1 MASDPVRKDREK
13 GPGPR
18 LAPPLRPARRRWSRT
33 LAWGLVLDA
42 LEKIPGPRLNLP
54 LPIARRRWPRAL
66 AWSVVVVAALVPVL
80 AWFAVNS
87 EASRERLRVEVARVL
102 EARVPGARLEGGA
115 RVDWRFRLVA
125 GPIKITNSVRPD
137 VPPVMRLERAVV
149 RPRLSALLA
158 ARLEPAVVSLQGLH
172 VEAGPHGGALTEFL
186 ERLRSGKAAG
196 PGRTAASAP
205 APELRFEDMTVRVV
219 LAEGP
224 GADAVE
230 VGPLSGRV
238 RIERTGPA
246 TIIKAELGTASGASG
261 EVRVSVWNGAGAV
274 VAHFDH
280 VDPSCIPASLRARL
294 PVAVEGGV
302 LSLALDAPALTGV
315 TQGEARVE
323 ATVTGLTLRSE
334 ELASGPVGPLALRLT
349 GALRWDAAAGRL
361 ALGAARL
368 DLGPTGRA
376 GAEVTLDLEARPE
389 PRFELA
395 IRAKGLDWKAALDAL
410 PQPLRPPPEAPQVE
424 GELALRLTVSGRI
437 HHPSAWRIEGDVD
450 PSGLAPTPNGRTL
463 GQPFTWRAPLAS
475 GRTLPVVIGP
485 ANRDFVPLATLP
497 GYVIR
502 SVLAS
507 EDSGFYTHHGFDLQ
521 EIQDALSRAGER
533 PRMRGASTITQQL
546 AKNLYLSPERT
557 LLRKVREAMATVAL
571 ESSVSKRR
579 LLEIYLN
586 LAEWGP
592 GVHGIGQAA
601 RHWFGKG
608 AQALSPKEAAF
619 LASVIP
625 NPVRYEM
632 YRQRGALTQLW
643 EERVRDLLVKLRSVG
658 ALTDEQF
665 QEAWEA
671 RLEFAQG

>member
-1 MASDPVRKDREK
+1 MLPDPVRKDREK

-18 LAPPLRPARRRWSRT
+18 LALRPARRHWSRT
-33 LAWGLVLDA
+33 HAWGLVLAA
-42 LEKIPGPRLNLP
+42 LEKLPGPRLMLP
-54 LPIARRRWPRAL
+54 PPIARRRWPRTL
-66 AWSVVVVAALVPVL
+66 AWSLAFAVVVLVL
-80 AWFAVNS
+80 AWLAMNGK
-87 EASRERLRVEVARVL
+87 ASQERLREEVARAL

-115 RVDWRFRLVA
+115 RIDWSFRLVA
-125 GPIKITNSVRPD
+125 GPITIPGRPGA
-137 VPPVMRLERAVV
+137 PPVMRLERAVV
-149 RPRLSALLA
+149 LPRLSALFA
-158 ARLEPAVVSLQGLH
+158 ARLEPAVVWLQGLQ
-172 VEAGPHGGALTEFL
+172 VDAGPRGEALTEFL
-186 ERLRSGKAAG
+186 ERLRSGKATG
-196 PGRTAASAP
+196 PGRTAAAAP
-205 APELRFEDMTVRVV
+205 APELRFEDMTVRVA
-219 LAEGP
+219 LAAEP
-224 GADAVE
+224 GATAVE
-230 VGPLSGRV
+230 LEPLSGRV
-238 RIERTGPA
+238 RLERTGPA
-246 TIIKAELGTASGASG
+246 TIVKAEFATVSGARG
-261 EVRVSVWNGAGAV
+261 DVRVSVWNGAGAF

-280 VDPSCIPASLRARL
+280 VEPSSIPASLRAML
-294 PVAVEGGV
+294 PVSVEGGA
-302 LSLALDAPALTGV
+302 LSLTLDAPALNGV
-315 TQGEARVE
+315 TQGEARFE

-349 GALRWDAAAGRL
+349 GALRWDAAARRL
-361 ALGAARL
+361 ALGPARL

-376 GAEVTLDLEARPE
+376 GAEVTLELETRPE

-395 IRAKGLDWKAALDAL
+395 IRAKELDWKAALDAL
-410 PQPLRPPPEAPQVE
+410 PQPLRPPPEAPQVK
-424 GELALRLTVSGRI
+424 GELALRLTVSGRTR
-437 HHPSAWRIEGDVD
+437 HPSAWRIEGDVD
-450 PSGLAPTPNGRTL
+450 PSGLAPAPGGRAL
-463 GQPFTWRAPLAS
+463 GMPFTWQAPLLD
-475 GRTLPVVIGP
+475 GRTRPVVIGP
-485 ANRDFVPLATLP
+485 ANRDFVPLASLP
-497 GYVIR
+497 GYVVR

-507 EDSGFYTHHGFDLQ
+507 EDAGFYAHHGFDLQ

-601 RHWFGKG
+601 RHWFGKN

-632 YRQRGALTQLW
+632 YRQRGALTELW

-665 QEAWEA
+665 QEAWNA